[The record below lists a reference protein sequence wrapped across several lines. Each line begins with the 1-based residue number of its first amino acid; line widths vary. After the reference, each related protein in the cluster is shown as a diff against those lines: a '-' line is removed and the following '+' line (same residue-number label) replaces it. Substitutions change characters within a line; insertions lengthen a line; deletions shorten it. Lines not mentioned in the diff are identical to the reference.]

1 MNRSERRAEEK
12 RSRSAK
18 VRHEAPAPIIYLAR
32 SEHLY
37 TIRRYLE
44 GAGKAMRGTVHPMS
58 YEALFQSGAA
68 PDAVYIFSDIER
80 LTAQMAAQAARI
92 WTRLQA
98 RLPPGT
104 LLNHPTRSM
113 RRYELLRTLHDSGD
127 NRFDVF
133 RLEDAHRP
141 MRFPV
146 FVRPENEHLR
156 PNQTPVVFH
165 NAGELDA
172 ALGRFAESGVSRD
185 EFLVTEWLETA
196 DAAGIHRKYGAF
208 CIAGR
213 VIPRHIRFSRNWVV
227 KYADLKDPDLL
238 AEEREYLATNPHA
251 AAVARLFATA
261 RIDYGRID
269 YWIDADGRLQTWEI
283 NTNPAFGG
291 VETPPEW
298 ASVTEVFCQAFNEAL
313 LERVRCLG
321 ARAAT

>member
-1 MNRSERRAEEK
+1 MNRRERRVAEQ

-18 VRHEAPAPIIYLAR
+18 THHAASAPIIYLAR
-32 SEHLY
+32 AEHLY

-44 GAGKAMRGTVHPMS
+44 GAGKALCGTVLPVS
-58 YEALFQSGAA
+58 YEQLFQSAEA

-80 LTAQMAAQAARI
+80 LPPQMAAQAARI
-92 WTRLQA
+92 WARLSA

-104 LLNHPTRSM
+104 LLNHPIRSM
-113 RRYELLRTLHDSGD
+113 RRYELLRTLRDSGD

-133 RLEDAHRP
+133 RLKDAPRP

-146 FVRPENEHLR
+146 FVRPENEHLGPGQR
-156 PNQTPVVFH
+156 PVIFQ
-165 NAGELDA
+165 NAGELDE
-172 ALGRFAESGVSRD
+172 ALRRLAEKGARQD
-185 EFLVTEWLETA
+185 ELLITEWLETA
-196 DAAGIHRKYGAF
+196 DAAGIHRKYGVF

-213 VIPRHIRFSRNWVV
+213 VIPRHVRFSRNWVV
-227 KYADLKDPDLL
+227 KYADLAQPELL
-238 AEEREYLATNPHA
+238 AEEREFVATNPHA
-251 AAVARLFATA
+251 ATVARIFATA

-298 ASVTEVFCQAFNEAL
+298 AAVTEAFCQAFNAAL
-313 LERVRCLG
+313 LD
-321 ARAAT
+321 RASRLLA